1 VKLLFSLCFVLLCLT
16 GVPIPGAAQMTAK
29 DKTEIEN
36 IVRQFIL
43 EHPEII
49 TEALEI
55 LQNQERLALE
65 KSQQEA
71 LQRSNDQL
79 YENPMTPEYGNPQ
92 GDVVVVEFF
101 DYQCGYCKRV
111 FPDFMEVV
119 NADKKLRVIW
129 KELPILGPIS
139 RFAARAA
146 MASAEQ
152 GKYFDYHVALL
163 GLRGRLT
170 EKRVMDTAKKVGLD
184 MNRLIK
190 DMGSPKT
197 NQYLDETLELAKN
210 LGINGTPAF
219 LIGNQLV
226 PGAISANKMREIIAQ
241 ARRNKG

>member
-1 VKLLFSLCFVLLCLT
+1 
-16 GVPIPGAAQMTAK
+16 MTAK

-170 EKRVMDTAKKVGLD
+170 EKRVMDTAKKS
-184 MNRLIK
+184 
-190 DMGSPKT
+190 GS
-197 NQYLDETLELAKN
+197 
-210 LGINGTPAF
+210 I
-219 LIGNQLV
+219 
-226 PGAISANKMREIIAQ
+226 
-241 ARRNKG
+241 

>member
-1 VKLLFSLCFVLLCLT
+1 MKLLSHLCFGLLILT
-16 GVPIPGAAQMTAK
+16 GITIPSAAQMTAK
-29 DKTEIEN
+29 DRTGIEN
-36 IVRQFIL
+36 IVRHYIL
-43 EHPEII
+43 ENPEII
-49 TEALEI
+49 AEALGI
-55 LQNQERLALE
+55 LQNRERLALG

-71 LQRSNDQL
+71 LRRSNAQL

-146 MASAEQ
+146 MASAKQ
-152 GKYFDYHVALL
+152 GRYFDYHVALL

-170 EKRVMDTAKKVGLD
+170 EKRVMDTAKNVGLD
-184 MNRLIK
+184 MKRLIK
-190 DMGSPKT
+190 DMGSPRI